1 MDKLDKLKQII
12 AQGTSAVVAF
22 SGGVDSTFLACIAG
36 EVLPGKVLLV
46 TAMSSTYP
54 ASELDE
60 SKRLA
65 ALLQL
70 PQKTIIS
77 EELDI
82 DGFADN
88 TPQRC
93 YYCKKTLFSHILKIA
108 RDEGFEAVF
117 DGSNIDDQSD
127 YRPGRRATKELGIR
141 SPLFEAGLTKNE
153 IREYSKKLGLPTAAK
168 PSLACLASR
177 FPYGEKITREK
188 LGRVGMAEEALR
200 SLGFSQLRVRS
211 HGDVARV
218 ELLDAEMDA
227 GWARRSAIQAACKKA
242 GFTFVAIDTQGYRTG
257 AMNETL
263 DRDQEPSSAK

>member
-1 MDKLDKLKQII
+1 MDKLDKLKHII
-12 AQGTSAVVAF
+12 ARSKSAAVAF
-22 SGGVDSTFLACIAG
+22 SGGVDSTLLARIAG
-36 EVLPGKVLLV
+36 EVLPDKVLLV

-60 SKRLA
+60 SRRLA
-65 ALLQL
+65 ALLKL
-70 PQKTIIS
+70 PQKTIVS

-82 DGFADN
+82 EGFSDN

-93 YYCKKTLFSHILKIA
+93 YYCKKALFSHILKIA
-108 RDEGFEAVF
+108 RDEGYETVF
-117 DGSNIDDQSD
+117 DGSNVDDQSD
-127 YRPGRRATKELGIR
+127 FRPGRRATKELGIR

-153 IREYSKKLGLPTAAK
+153 IRDYSKKLGLPTAAK

-188 LGRVGMAEEALR
+188 LGRVGMAEEDLR

-218 ELLDAEMDA
+218 ELLAEEMDA
-227 GWARRSAIQAACKKA
+227 GWARRSAIQDACKNA

-263 DRDQEPSSAK
+263 EEK

>member
-1 MDKLDKLKQII
+1 MDKLDKLKQIV
-12 AQGTSAVVAF
+12 AQSKSAVVAF
-22 SGGVDSTFLACIAG
+22 SGGVDSTFLACVTG
-36 EVLPGKVLLV
+36 EALPGKVLLV

-54 ASELDE
+54 VSELDE

-65 ALLQL
+65 ALLKL
-70 PQKTIIS
+70 PQRTIVS

-82 DGFADN
+82 DGFSDN

-108 RDEGFEAVF
+108 RDDGYEAVF
-117 DGSNIDDQSD
+117 DGSNVDDQND

-141 SPLFEAGLTKNE
+141 SPLVEAGLTKNE

-188 LGRVGMAEEALR
+188 LGRVGIAEEAIR
-200 SLGFSQLRVRS
+200 SLGFTQLRVRS

-218 ELLDAEMDA
+218 ELLASEMDA
-227 GWARRSAIQAACKKA
+227 GWARRSTIQEACKKA

-263 DRDQEPSSAK
+263 DRK